1 MGAVWF
7 DQPVDVEGGFFT
19 TFSFSVTKVVNAGGN
34 GFAFVLQDSGPYT
47 IGRGRDGLGYDGLG
61 HGVAV
66 EFDMVASPPSVG
78 AAHVSLHAGL
88 FESKLSSKEDAP
100 ASYRKLV
107 PGLATYDEDPANA
120 QQHRFV
126 TIEYTAAEG
135 VLTVSESHRDSK
147 GKFVLTDL
155 LRVQLGAVRGKF
167 HVGFTA
173 ATSEGGASG
182 FSRMAIRSWY
192 LDTRGSGGNGEGGAA
207 AAAAAAAAGEAR
219 LVCSDGFTGADCSV
233 TNEVASREC
242 PRRLAC
248 NTCVEDVYNCAWCGG
263 PNKCVVGVV
272 EELKECQAVLL
283 EPLACR
289 AGLSRVWLYLLGV
302 AFVVVLAFG
311 LVLFKVLPARQSFR
325 AISLLVALVGGA
337 LSGMAFSFVVSV
349 SLVEIS
355 ETSFFAV
362 AYGLFFLLQS
372 ATIAGHVY
380 REELPAR
387 GWDSHSALLAGCAL
401 AALVSAVACFLLDRR
416 LIHWL
421 PETPKVL
428 LYTVLGATLNFCLV
442 FSAAEIS
449 GEIAH
454 RCSASEQSH
463 IASSV
468 ERGGARDS
476 QAKGGAA
483 ARGAIMRSHARVAL
497 LVAASLIS
505 GTFFGFMFG
514 TLRIEEEAIYR
525 VALALQ
531 QEAAYTYPVGAL
543 LGGVSAMLYQLLQ
556 LPLASD
562 DQIDN
567 ILRHGGDDL

>member
-1 MGAVWF
+1 M
-7 DQPVDVEGGFFT
+7 EGGFFT

-66 EFDMVASPPSVG
+66 EFDMVASAPSAG
-78 AAHVSLHAGL
+78 APHVSLHAGL
-88 FESKLSSKEDAP
+88 FDSKLSSKEDAP

-107 PGLATYDEDPANA
+107 PGLVTYDEDPANA

-126 TIEYTAAEG
+126 TIEYKAADG

-147 GKFVLTDL
+147 GKFGVTDL
-155 LRVQLGAVRGKF
+155 LRVQLGAIRGKY

-182 FSRMAIRSWY
+182 FSRMAVRSWY
-192 LDTRGSGGNGEGGAA
+192 LDTRPSAGERGAA
-207 AAAAAAAAGEAR
+207 STAGEAQR
-219 LVCSDGFTGADCSV
+219 ACSDGFTGADCSV

-263 PNKCVVGVV
+263 ANKCVVGVL

-289 AGLSRVWLYLLGV
+289 AGLSRIWLYLLGV

-311 LVLFKVLPARQSFR
+311 IVLFKVLPARQSFR

-355 ETSFFAV
+355 ETPFFAV

-372 ATIAGHVY
+372 ATIAAHVY

-387 GWDSHSALLAGCAL
+387 GWDSHSALLSGCAL

-449 GEIAH
+449 GELAH
-454 RCSASEQSH
+454 RCSASEQPH

-468 ERGGARDS
+468 ERGGAHDS